1 MKCWLGTQGIEVGGR
16 RWNRL
21 ALIMMISL
29 GMDRDRD
36 NLDGWMRNDIRDI
49 ILGDEFESACLISYF
64 LRLLQRTWTWVKSIF
79 HHLWVVTRKK
89 ERVVLGMLE

>member
-64 LRLLQRTWTWVKSIF
+64 LRSNEEEGTSSSWNVGVGGLV
-79 HHLWVVTRKK
+79 
-89 ERVVLGMLE
+89 